1 MYGFRSQLDAIS
13 AKGEERSAQQLNN
26 PTNYKEEHNKQV
38 FPEICSEE
46 CPHHQCPYH
55 TPENYGKPCFKRWEQ
70 YKTPPPHM
78 PPSDRPTPY
87 AKASLTQSIEKAV
100 AQAFKPITNRLEA
113 LENQAHYERHPER
126 RSLNGKRIRVDIG
139 TNQERIEN

>member
-13 AKGEERSAQQLNN
+13 GKGEERSATAQELNN

-55 TPENYGKPCFKRWEQ
+55 TPENYGKPCFKHWEQ
-70 YKTPPPHM
+70 YKTLPQPPLEH
-78 PPSDRPTPY
+78 T
-87 AKASLTQSIEKAV
+87 IEKAV
-100 AQAFKPITNRLEA
+100 AQAFKPITDRLTA
-113 LENQAHYERHPER
+113 LETQAHYERHPEL